1 MRVFLTGAT
10 GFVGSH
16 VARYLLA
23 EGHTLQALV
32 RRRSDTA
39 DLERLGVERAIV
51 SLNDFRGLTHAI
63 EGCDAVVHIAGL
75 IKSRSDGEML
85 EVNARCTATLG
96 RAALAACPDLTRFVY
111 VSSIAAAGPGPADLR
126 PMREQDPAR
135 PVSVYGRSKRLGE
148 EHLIAL
154 ADRLPLTILRPPV
167 VYGPRDRELLKV
179 FRMVKARLMLVRGR
193 GEARVSLI
201 YVEDLARA
209 VALSLTTPHPSG
221 SVFFLEDGEAWS
233 WPDLGQ
239 AIGEG
244 FGRSPHTVHVPD
256 WTLAV
261 AARATA
267 AYGRLTRRAVFF
279 TPDKLM
285 EMRQS
290 NWACSSRSIRDTLGW
305 QPQTRLRDG
314 ARRTADWYR
323 EAGWL

>member
-16 VARYLLA
+16 VARHLVA
-23 EGHTLQALV
+23 EGHTLRALV
-32 RRRSDTA
+32 RESSDTA
-39 DLERLGVERAIV
+39 DLARLGVERAVV
-51 SLNDFRGLTHAI
+51 SLNDAQGLAAAL
-63 EGCDAVVHIAGL
+63 EGCDAVVHLAGL
-75 IKSRSDGEML
+75 IKSRSEAEML
-85 EVNARCTATLG
+85 EVNSRCTGILG
-96 RAALAACPDLTRFVY
+96 HAAARACPDLTRFVY

-126 PMREQDPAR
+126 PMREQDPAH

-148 EHLIAL
+148 EQLFPL
-154 ADRLPLTILRPPV
+154 ADRIPLTILRPPV
-167 VYGPRDRELLKV
+167 VYGPRDREMLKV

-193 GEARVSLI
+193 GAARVSLI

-209 VALSLTTPHPSG
+209 ISLSLSTPHPSG
-221 SVFFLEDGEAWS
+221 SVFFVEDGQAWS
-233 WPDLGQ
+233 WPDLGR

-244 FGRSPHTVHVPD
+244 FGKTPRTVRVPD

-261 AARATA
+261 AARATV

-279 TPDKLM
+279 TPDKLV

-290 NWACSSRSIRDTLGW
+290 NWACSSNSIRETLGW
-305 QPQTRLRDG
+305 RPQTRLPDG